1 MKLIDFSPRPLFKL
15 CPLKYDITK
24 GCNTLRI
31 GTLWGFREEENELLR
46 DAGEGEFDF
55 KIRFP
60 RLTPVSNEWIS
71 EFEFAS
77 GGSAHIGRMALNKD
91 NISVEDVTLK
101 GSANNCWIFCVSLS
115 DSAAGNISEA
125 HDSKWMVS
133 GEKIQ
138 EFGNFLGA
146 LLWSKISIKD
156 LPPDLV
162 KKYTFKELSEGLAL
176 QMDMRAV
183 DYTNRE
189 VLIEDERSYPV
200 EKIRELKSSIPFI
213 KPLKFLEEQ
222 EFRFAFWLMF
232 RKQKIT
238 INDNPKILQLR
249 QIDQFVSS
257 IQAKTEPPFG

>member
-1 MKLIDFSPRPLFKL
+1 MKLLGFSPRPLFKL
-15 CPLKYDITK
+15 CPLQYDITK

-46 DAGEGEFDF
+46 DAGEGEFEF

-60 RLTPVSNEWIS
+60 RLTPVSNEWMS
-71 EFEFAS
+71 EFEFDA
-77 GGSAHIGRMALNKD
+77 GGTAHIEKMTIKNG
-91 NISVEDVTLK
+91 NISVEGVTLK

-115 DSAAGNISEA
+115 DSTAGNISEA
-125 HDSKWMVS
+125 HDSKWMIP
-133 GEKIQ
+133 ENKIL

-146 LLWSKISIKD
+146 LLWSKVSIND

-162 KKYTFKELSEGLAL
+162 KKYTFQELNEGLG
-176 QMDMRAV
+176 MHVEMRAV
-183 DYTNRE
+183 DYTDRE
-189 VLIEDERSYPV
+189 VLIEDESHYPV
-200 EKIRELKSSIPFI
+200 EKVRELKSSIPFI
-213 KPLKFLEEQ
+213 KPRKFREEQ

-232 RKQKIT
+232 RNQKIT

-257 IQAKTEPPFG
+257 AHAT